1 MLVIANAYGRRN
13 LTYYRRRIVSSA
25 WDFVIIGVLPLG
37 AVGFL
42 AWIFI
47 KSLGNAPWTQR
58 WSLIGI
64 VIAGLIVMLAALC
77 HALHVLPD
85 RPGKRGQYPPAGR
98 TALTARSLLAAGA

>member
-13 LTYYRRRIVSSA
+13 LTYYRPPQRLGLR
-25 WDFVIIGVLPLG
+25 DHRGLPLG

-98 TALTARSLLAAGA
+98 TALTAA